1 MDAGKRACRY
11 EMVGDGAAARNLSQ
25 SIDALARRDCT
36 VLILGESGTGK
47 ELAARQIHLRSR
59 RTAGPFI
66 PADCTVLRDTLFE
79 SQLFGHVR
87 GAFTGADRATLG
99 FFRAADGGVLFLDE
113 IGELE
118 QHTQAKLL
126 RCIQDGAVVPLG
138 GVAPLAANVRIIAA
152 THRDLEGMVRA
163 GTFRQDLYYRLN
175 VATLRV
181 PPLRQRPEDVP
192 PLVRHCLRDL
202 ARLYQEPVRAV
213 SADAMRLLSAYDWP
227 GNVREL
233 SNAIEHALA
242 FATGAEIQPG
252 DLPDA
257 VRSGGASPAE
267 EGERLLTME
276 AAQRRLVAMTLRAC
290 KGNQT
295 RAARALAVERHRLHR
310 IIVRYGLE
318 DLTRPHSH

>member
-1 MDAGKRACRY
+1 
-11 EMVGDGAAARNLSQ
+11 
-25 SIDALARRDCT
+25 
-36 VLILGESGTGK
+36 
-47 ELAARQIHLRSR
+47 
-59 RTAGPFI
+59 
-66 PADCTVLRDTLFE
+66 
-79 SQLFGHVR
+79 VR

-99 FFRAADGGVLFLDE
+99 FFRAADAGVLFLDE

-138 GVAPLAANVRIIAA
+138 GVAPLRANVRIIAA

-181 PPLRQRPEDVP
+181 SPLRQRPEDVP
-192 PLVRHCLRDL
+192 LLVRHCLRDL
-202 ARLYQEPVRAV
+202 ARLYEEPVRAV

-242 FATGAEIQPG
+242 FATGAQIEPG

-267 EGERLLTME
+267 DGERLLTME

-290 KGNQT
+290 KGNQS
-295 RAARALAVERHRLHR
+295 RAARALEIERHRLHR

-318 DLTRPHSH
+318 DLTRPRSN